1 MMKNILKKSYCTMLC
16 AITLLSQSSFA
27 QQNIGFLTNF
37 NEPNSQQL
45 LQAIQQKQLHVVQL
59 GDSHT
64 AGDTMTDALRTRLQQ
79 DLGYGGMGW
88 AMPMYFNGQRMA
100 KFGYDNVNWQPISSR
115 STHTENYTLGGML
128 AKPLQSGA
136 TLTIK
141 AKQAETTQHITV
153 SIRQSAQDRPLKGID
168 ATGKTFSIEAPI
180 KNGQWQTTQFTA
192 TLPFTIHAEQVND
205 TAIGGWWAS
214 QGQGSIV
221 SALGINGSELSQWN
235 RWNTS
240 AWQQEL
246 ATIRPQLII
255 LAYGTNEAYN
265 NVDAQDVAQVLTQ
278 RIQQIRQ
285 ATPNSAIMII
295 SAPEALKNIRGQCGT
310 RPAQLSAIQ
319 QAQKQVAEQQ
329 RTLYWDWQKAMGG
342 QCSMNTWIK
351 QGKALKDG
359 VHFSQ
364 AGYQQ
369 LGSLLANDIL
379 NWSKNATTTPAVTTP
394 STTAINTVTGTISPR
409 PAVTNTPSTQTTIPS
424 NTQATVNNPSAQM
437 IPLPTLNTATTQPN
451 ANVSQNNYTP
461 MNYPSSAH
469 ICWHDDAGKRYCYT
483 APYRY

>member
-1 MMKNILKKSYCTMLC
+1 MKYFTPSLRY
-16 AITLLSQSSFA
+16 ALLSAFLLSSSSFA
-27 QQNIGFLTNF
+27 NSLGYLTNF
-37 NEPNSQQL
+37 NEPNTAQL
-45 LQAIQQKQLHVVQL
+45 VQAIQQKQLHIVQL

-79 DLGYGGMGW
+79 QLGNGGMGW

-141 AKQAETTQHITV
+141 AKQPETAQNITV
-153 SIRQSAQDRPLKGID
+153 SIRQSAQDTALKGID
-168 ATGKTFSIEAPI
+168 ATGKTFSIEAPV

-192 TLPFTIHAEQVND
+192 TLPFTIQAEKVTD

-265 NVDAQDVAQVLTQ
+265 NVDAQQVAQVLTQ

-285 ATPNSAIMII
+285 ASPNSAVMVV

-310 RPAQLSAIQ
+310 LPAQLTAIQ

-342 QCSMNTWIK
+342 SCSMNTWIK

-364 AGYQQ
+364 SGYQQ
-369 LGSLLANDIL
+369 LGTSLAQDILALAN
-379 NWSKNATTTPAVTTP
+379 NTATTTPQPQTMTPTITPSVPPTPVIQPQPSTIHSTPTIDESRYLPVIQQLPNNTTP
-394 STTAINTVTGTISPR
+394 AR
-409 PAVTNTPSTQTTIPS
+409 PTS
-424 NTQATVNNPSAQM
+424 TVNPPIVQS
-437 IPLPTLNTATTQPN
+437 
-451 ANVSQNNYTP
+451 TP
-461 MNYPSSAH
+461 VSSAH

-483 APYRY
+483 GPYRY